1 MASQCASCGS
11 RASASDVGQFT
22 RAGKGQ
28 VAGRAGGAA
37 PGAHGSSG
45 LARGGGRRGV
55 GQGNSPRRAMG
66 FCPGGR
72 RPKALIGLS
81 PRSVGVLGSGQGS
94 GYSRIWGCVGGERRK
109 RASKHDPGNGGLA
122 EPRGAQNVQSREASK
137 DRIQG
142 DWPAGLCP
150 VHVLTI
156 RLL

>member
-55 GQGNSPRRAMG
+55 GQGNSPHRAMG

-94 GYSRIWGCVGGERRK
+94 GYPRIWGCVGGERRK

-122 EPRGAQNVQSREASK
+122 EPRGLRMSSRGRPAKTESKGTGLLASVPC
-137 DRIQG
+137 R
-142 DWPAGLCP
+142 
-150 VHVLTI
+150 
-156 RLL
+156 